1 MEFEELFSWLKSNTS
16 ASPFV
21 LDRLCSV
28 LVDMDLPGDVGVP
41 DAAELPDGGVMVAW
55 DDGGEIASLE
65 VLPDGSVDAFHLVRT
80 AYQESKCMEPG
91 ELRAVVISI
100 AGGRTRE

>member
-41 DAAELPDGGVMVAW
+41 DAAGRTGANTGIVVAS
-55 DDGGEIASLE
+55 SLSPE
-65 VLPDGSVDAFHLVRT
+65 MSG
-80 AYQESKCMEPG
+80 C
-91 ELRAVVISI
+91 I
-100 AGGRTRE
+100 AGRKQWGSTG